1 MIRRPPRSTLF
12 PYTTLFRSDR
22 GEDVAAQQVL
32 FALDDDRRAAA
43 AYAGALRRAPVVDD
57 LDEVAGG
64 ERQLDERGE
73 ACVDLAS
80 LDAEPRANHAPDLPQ
95 VAEDRFRAVD
105 RHREADRLRLLG
117 DERVDA
123 DDVAAPVHE
132 WATRVTRVDRRGG
145 LDPGLLREP

>member
-43 AYAGALRRAPVVDD
+43 AHAGALRRAPVVDD
-57 LDEVAGG
+57 LDEVAAG

-73 ACVDLAS
+73 ACVPLAS
-80 LDAEPRANHAPDLPQ
+80 LDAEPRADHAPDPPQ
-95 VAEDRFRAVD
+95 VVEDRFRA
-105 RHREADRLRLLG
+105 ADRL
-117 DERVDA
+117 
-123 DDVAAPVHE
+123 
-132 WATRVTRVDRRGG
+132 
-145 LDPGLLREP
+145 

>member
-43 AYAGALRRAPVVDD
+43 AHAGALRRAPVVDD
-57 LDEVAGG
+57 LDEVAAG

-73 ACVDLAS
+73 ACVHLAS
-80 LDAEPRANHAPDLPQ
+80 LDAEPRADYAPDLSQ
-95 VAEDRFRAVD
+95 VVEDRFRAVD

-132 WATRVTRVDRRGG
+132 RATRVAWVDRRVG
-145 LDPGLLREP
+145 LDHGLLC